1 MKIQDLK
8 SVVQNGILDKF
19 KEINK
24 RNNIVDKFV
33 ENIG

>member
-33 ENIG
+33 ENLG